1 MRRLILEE
9 PISRAAVWSGRA
21 AVFAL
26 ATAGVAVAVS
36 RFGGGGAAAAALTI
50 LGAALAL
57 AFLAVLLAGAA
68 AAVIWRTGRRGA
80 EHAALGLGLS
90 LALLAYPA
98 YLTVTALP
106 LPAIADVTTD
116 LASPPSFMISAKA
129 RAARAGLTPPRRTA
143 EIDALQT
150 AAYPEVK
157 PLLVDLE
164 PAQAYQLAL
173 RVVDD
178 LGWRL
183 VDANPPNLR
192 VDGVAQIEAID
203 RSLLF
208 GFVNDIAIRIRPL
221 ASQTRIDIRS
231 VSRVGKH
238 DFGAN
243 ARRVDRFLAAAQE
256 GTQEP

>member
-129 RAARAGLTPPRRTA
+129 RAARAGLATPSRTA
-143 EIDALQT
+143 EIDALQK
-150 AAYPEVK
+150 AAYPEVR
-157 PLLVDLE
+157 PIVVDLE

-173 RVVDD
+173 RVADD
-178 LGWRL
+178 VGWRI

-192 VDGVAQIEAID
+192 VDGVAQIQAVD

-208 GFVNDIAIRIRPL
+208 GFVDDIAIRIRPL

-231 VSRVGKH
+231 VSRVGRH

-243 ARRVDRFLAAAQE
+243 ARRIRRFAAAVQE
-256 GTQEP
+256 AMQAP

>member
-26 ATAGVAVAVS
+26 ATAGVAVGVS
-36 RFGGGGAAAAALTI
+36 RLGGGGAATAALTI

-80 EHAALGLGLS
+80 DQAALGLGLS

-129 RAARAGLTPPRRTA
+129 RAARAGLATPSRTA
-143 EIDALQT
+143 EIDALQK
-150 AAYPEVK
+150 AAYPDVR
-157 PLLVDLE
+157 PIVVDLE

-173 RVVDD
+173 RAADD
-178 LGWRL
+178 VGWRI

-192 VDGVAQIEAID
+192 VDGVAQIQALD

-208 GFVNDIAIRIRPL
+208 GFADDIAIRIRPL

-231 VSRVGKH
+231 ISRVGRH
-238 DFGAN
+238 DFGVN
-243 ARRVDRFLAAAQE
+243 ARHIRRFAAAVQE
-256 GTQEP
+256 AMQGP